1 METLA
6 YYLFFTIYI
15 YTHLKND
22 YTYHISSAHNN
33 GSRYFTYVY
42 GTNSAFRFISLTGF
56 SLQSLPVPVVP
67 GANDLQ

>member
-15 YTHLKND
+15 YTHL
-22 YTYHISSAHNN
+22 TYHISSAHNN